1 MKIKKIT
8 IILLIITAVVLTFGI
23 ADITN
28 AQTLKDAGKQLTN
41 VGKAAYGTD
50 VVKPLPELVGKY
62 IRIFLGL
69 LGVIFVILM
78 VYGGYTWMTS
88 FGAQEKV
95 KKAKDLIID
104 AVIGLIIILAA
115 YVLTNYVVSALVKQT
130 IT

>member
-1 MKIKKIT
+1 MRIKKIA
-8 IILLIITAVVLTFGI
+8 IILLIITAVVLMFGV
-23 ADITN
+23 ADMTH
-28 AQTLKDAGKQLTN
+28 AQSLKDATNQLKN
-41 VGKAAYGTD
+41 VSKSAYGTD
-50 VVKPLPELVGKY
+50 TVKSLPELVGQY

-88 FGAQEKV
+88 FGSQDKV
-95 KKAKDLIID
+95 KKAKDLIVD

-115 YVLTNYVVSALVKQT
+115 YVLTNFVISQLIKQT